1 MCVWYVLSCKEYSGI
16 CKALVLPVFK
26 HAYLCPYLTHRRLM
40 RYEIVC
46 TGPLGAGTL
55 MAPGGVMLCSLT
67 HSYQLKPCCTEGH
80 GVGSACRLSHSCL
93 FSVCSQV
100 ALLVT

>member
-1 MCVWYVLSCKEYSGI
+1 
-16 CKALVLPVFK
+16 
-26 HAYLCPYLTHRRLM
+26 
-40 RYEIVC
+40 
-46 TGPLGAGTL
+46 
-55 MAPGGVMLCSLT
+55 MLCSLT

-80 GVGSACRLSHSCL
+80 GVGGACMLSHSCL